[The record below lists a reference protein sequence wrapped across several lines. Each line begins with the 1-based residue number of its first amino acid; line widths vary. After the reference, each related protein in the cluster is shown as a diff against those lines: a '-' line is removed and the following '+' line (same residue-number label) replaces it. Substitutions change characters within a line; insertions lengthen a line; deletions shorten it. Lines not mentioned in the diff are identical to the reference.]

1 MNLFVS
7 NIDFKITEE
16 ELQELFSEFGEVKSV
31 KILKDMTDQKP
42 KGFGFVMMASNYAGQ
57 KAILEMDKR
66 KVNDRPL
73 SVQEARPKPGQ
84 EPEKKDRTLRPRK
97 SKNI

>member
-1 MNLFVS
+1 MIQRMILLKRTLIKHNL
-7 NIDFKITEE
+7 D
-16 ELQELFSEFGEVKSV
+16 L
-31 KILKDMTDQKP
+31 TDQKP

-57 KAILEMDKR
+57 KAILKMDKR